1 MLNISNLTKSFGGVV
16 ATNNV
21 TLDFTEGSLSSIIG
35 PNGAGKTTL
44 FNLITGKLKSDSGT
58 VLLEEEDITNKSARY
73 IVLKGISRA
82 FQISNIFP
90 TLTVKESLMAS
101 IMSKNNNSEK
111 LFSPF
116 YSKKLEEEAEEL
128 LEILE
133 MKNLSKVICSNISHG
148 DQKVLDIGLALSLDP
163 KILMLDE
170 PTAGMGPEERW
181 KMVET
186 IERLWKLKN
195 LTLIFIEHDMDIVFK
210 ISQKIHVLRYG
221 SLIASGTPKQIKNNE
236 EVINA
241 YLGEDFETI

>member
-1 MLNISNLTKSFGGVV
+1 MLNIENLNKSFGGVV

-21 TLDFTEGSLSSIIG
+21 SINFSEGSLSSIIG

-44 FNLITGKLKSDSGT
+44 FNLITGKIKSDSGK
-58 VLLEEEDITNKSARY
+58 VSIEDQDVTNFSARD
-73 IVLKGISRA
+73 IVLKGLGRA
-82 FQISNIFP
+82 FQIANIFP

-101 IMSKNNNSEK
+101 LMSKNKDSEK
-111 LFSPF
+111 LFNPF
-116 YSKKLEEEAEEL
+116 FSQRLEDEAEDL
-128 LEILE
+128 IEILE
-133 MKNLSKVICSNISHG
+133 MKHISNTICSSISHG

-181 KMVET
+181 KMVDT
-186 IERLWKLKN
+186 IERLWKLKK

-221 SLIASGTPKQIKNNE
+221 ALIASGNPNEIKNNE

-241 YLGEDFETI
+241 YLGEDFESI

>member
-1 MLNISNLTKSFGGVV
+1 LLSILNLTKSFGGVT
-16 ATNNV
+16 ATDNV
-21 TLDFTEGSLSSIIG
+21 NLDFSKGSLSSIIG

-44 FNLITGKLKSDSGT
+44 FNLITGKLKSDSGK
-58 VLLEEEDITNKSARY
+58 VLLEGEDITNNSPRN

-101 IMSKNNNSEK
+101 LMSKNNNSEK

-116 YSKKLEEEAEEL
+116 FSKDLEEEADEL
-128 LEILE
+128 LEVLE

-148 DQKVLDIGLALSLDP
+148 DQKVLDIGLALSLEP

-221 SLIASGTPKQIKNNE
+221 SLIASGTPKQIKRNE

-241 YLGEDFETI
+241 YLGEDFEAI

>member
-1 MLNISNLTKSFGGVV
+1 MLSISNLSKSFGGVV

-21 TLDFTEGSLSSIIG
+21 TLEFPEGSLSSIIG

-44 FNLITGKLKSDSGT
+44 FNLITGKLKVDSGK
-58 VLLEEEDITNKSARY
+58 VKLEDEDITNLSTRN

-90 TLTVKESLMAS
+90 SLTVKESLMS
-101 IMSKNNNSEK
+101 SLMSKNNQAEK
-111 LFSPF
+111 LFIPF
-116 YSKKLEEEAEEL
+116 HSKALEEEAEEL

-133 MKNLSKVICSNISHG
+133 MKSLSNVICSNISHG

-186 IERLWKLKN
+186 IERLWKLKK

-210 ISQKIHVLRYG
+210 ISQRIHVLRYG
-221 SLIASGTPKQIKNNE
+221 SLLASGSPQEIKNNE

-241 YLGEDFETI
+241 YLGEDFEAV

>member
-1 MLNISNLTKSFGGVV
+1 MLSISNLSKSFGGVV

-21 TLDFTEGSLSSIIG
+21 TLEFPKGSLSSIIG

-44 FNLITGKLKSDSGT
+44 FNLITGKLKVDSGE
-58 VLLEEEDITNKSARY
+58 VKLEDENITNLSTRN
-73 IVLKGISRA
+73 IVQKGISRA

-90 TLTVKESLMAS
+90 SLTVKESLMS
-101 IMSKNNNSEK
+101 SLMSKNNNSEK
-111 LFSPF
+111 LFNPF
-116 YSKKLEEEAEEL
+116 YSKVLEDEAEEL

-133 MKNLSKVICSNISHG
+133 MKNLSNTICSNISHG

-221 SLIASGTPKQIKNNE
+221 SLIASGSPKEIKNNE

-241 YLGEDFETI
+241 YLGEDFDAI

>member
-1 MLNISNLTKSFGGVV
+1 MLSISNLSKSFGGVV

-21 TLDFTEGSLSSIIG
+21 TLEFPEGSLSSIIG

-44 FNLITGKLKSDSGT
+44 FNLITGKLKVDSGK
-58 VLLEEEDITNKSARY
+58 VKLEDEDITN
-73 IVLKGISRA
+73 VLKGISRA

-90 TLTVKESLMAS
+90 SLTVTESLMS
-101 IMSKNNNSEK
+101 SLMSKNNHAEK
-111 LFSPF
+111 LFNPF
-116 YSKKLEEEAEEL
+116 HSKALEEEAEEL

-133 MKNLSKVICSNISHG
+133 MKSLSNVICSNISHG

-186 IERLWKLKN
+186 IERLWKLKK

-221 SLIASGTPKQIKNNE
+221 SLLASGSPKEIKKNE